1 MNANNPLADTLPSRP
16 ARHGAS
22 SLWVTGFVLLLVFI
36 LLACGALVFS
46 GLEWLA
52 AEPTPLNFENLV
64 QTAAANP
71 QGASQPLTATP
82 PLPNA
87 PVPPLAPIQQ
97 PTLSADPNTPT
108 GQIVFVCQVF
118 RSAASDQI
126 CVMNAD
132 GSGWRRITTRD
143 DARHF
148 YPSFAPEGRSV
159 LFVSN
164 MSGEKDRLGNVL
176 YDIYEQDLSTGALKR
191 LTSQLGI
198 ITAPEVSPDGAQIVF
213 KNSDGR
219 LNDIWLMNRDG
230 SNPRKIYGSQTAQ
243 GWDPVWSPDGR
254 QILFAGYDQYF
265 TVQLFIMDADGSNVR
280 QVTQMPKL
288 RGRTDWSPQGLIVTY
303 AGDPWNRELYLM
315 NTDGSNLR
323 QLTPTGGNSQGPS
336 FSPDGNWVAFT
347 AYFDRYGDDNGCEI
361 YIIRTDGSN
370 LRRLTDNAYCDWQ
383 PRWGP
388 PAP

>member
-1 MNANNPLADTLPSRP
+1 MTPHDPLAETQPVPVHKRGPSPLRL
-16 ARHGAS
+16 AG
-22 SLWVTGFVLLLVFI
+22 FI
-36 LLACGALVFS
+36 LFMVVVLACSFLVYAS
-46 GLEWLA
+46 WQWLS
-52 AEPTPLNFENLV
+52 AEPDALSFDDLAH
-64 QTAAANP
+64 TAAANSAQP
-71 QGASQPLTATP
+71 TQTSPASAPPTLIPATP
-82 PLPNA
+82 VASPD
-87 PVPPLAPIQQ
+87 PVPSPP
-97 PTLSADPNTPT
+97 PDPEVPT
-108 GQIVFVCQVF
+108 GQIVFVCQIF
-118 RSAASDQI
+118 RSTASDQI

-143 DARHF
+143 NARHF

-164 MSGEKDRLGNVL
+164 MSGARDRLGNVA
-176 YDIYEQDLSTGALKR
+176 YEIYEQDLITGEQKQ

-198 ITAPEVSPDGAQIVF
+198 ITAPEVSLDGTQIVF

-219 LNDIWLMNRDG
+219 LNDIWLMDRDG
-230 SNPRKIYGSQTAQ
+230 SNPRRIYGSQTAQ
-243 GWDPVWSPDGR
+243 GWDPAWSPDGR

-265 TVQLFIMDADGSNVR
+265 AVQLFIMDAYGGNVR
-280 QVTQMPKL
+280 QVTQMSKL

-303 AGDPWNRELYLM
+303 AGEPWNRELFLM
-315 NTDGSNLR
+315 NTEGGDLR

-361 YIIRTDGSN
+361 YIIRVDGSN
-370 LRRLTDNAYCDWQ
+370 LRRLTDNTYCDWQ

-388 PAP
+388 